1 MYIDNLKEYNLIQEL
16 FKKLPTVD
24 PYKTLIL
31 NISPDYSST
40 VSMQIAHYL
49 SQDGKMLDIE
59 GVNVPYPGE
68 NRDYYEQ
75 DFKQLSLNFSTKY
88 DKVILCEAAVLSGK
102 NYTWLKEILLDR
114 GYKNEEIITV
124 ALLEMNVSIFK
135 SDYVGE
141 YISDMPEFYWERYNK
156 HWD

>member
-16 FKKLPTVD
+16 FKKLPAVD
-24 PYKTLIL
+24 PYKTLVL

-59 GVNVPYPGE
+59 GVDVPFPGE
-68 NRDYYEQ
+68 NRGYYEQ
-75 DFKQLSLNFSTKY
+75 DFEQLTLNFSTKY
-88 DKVILCEAAVLSGK
+88 DKIILCEAAVLSGK

-114 GYKNEEIITV
+114 GYKNDEIITV
-124 ALLEMNVSIFK
+124 ALLEMNSSIFK

>member
-16 FKKLPTVD
+16 FKKLPAVD
-24 PYKTLIL
+24 PYKTLVL

-59 GVNVPYPGE
+59 EVDVPFPGE
-68 NRDYYEQ
+68 NRGYYEQ
-75 DFKQLSLNFSTKY
+75 YFKQLTLNFSTKY

-102 NYTWLKEILLDR
+102 NYTWLKEILLDK
-114 GYKNEEIITV
+114 GYKNDEIITV
-124 ALLEMNVSIFK
+124 ALLEMNSSIFK

>member
-16 FKKLPTVD
+16 FKKLPAVD
-24 PYKTLIL
+24 PYKTLVL

-59 GVNVPYPGE
+59 GVDVPFPGE
-68 NRDYYEQ
+68 NRGYYEQ
-75 DFKQLSLNFSTKY
+75 DFKQLTLNFPTKY
-88 DKVILCEAAVLSGK
+88 DKIILCEAAVLSGK

-114 GYKNEEIITV
+114 GYKNDEIITV
-124 ALLEMNVSIFK
+124 ALLEMNSSIFK